1 MTSKFKV
8 GDIVEA
14 FGLRGEIVGIKTE
27 GFFVVSREF
36 CIEVLFNKGTES
48 AMRQYFLSDG
58 RKESWHKEE
67 SLKFIER
74 PVKEI
79 TYETNLDK
87 FSGEDFLETI
97 LKNKLLD
104 KDVIVTVKLKES

>member
-1 MTSKFKV
+1 MTSKFKI

-27 GFFVVSREF
+27 GFFVINSEF
-36 CIEVLFNKGTES
+36 SIEVLFNKGTES

-58 RKESWHKEE
+58 RKESWHKDA

-79 TYETNLDK
+79 TYETNLSK
-87 FSGEDFLETI
+87 FSGDFLEAI